1 MVFRS
6 SIVFS
11 LRGIMENTEDIVK
24 KSFKERVI
32 EAVISCATIY
42 EEKFVKYD
50 YLVCSEAFGQKRYQ
64 EIRAEKNNY
73 LHLIGVNTSLSA
85 NAFYQKCIDG
95 TLGVNDFDF
104 VKKDQS
110 EQSVKGSVRQKIKA
124 LPKMLQMFDK
134 QLLAEKDFKKN
145 NISCL
150 FSTANAE
157 FTIGFVKTGRPK
169 SLMRKNQL
177 DKKKC
182 KPVDLV
188 MKKKRDED
196 IYSERIFGSD
206 KDFNKYKDDIKGL
219 IHIES

>member
-1 MVFRS
+1 
-6 SIVFS
+6 
-11 LRGIMENTEDIVK
+11 MEDTKDIVK

-32 EAVISCATIY
+32 EAAISCAAIY

-50 YLVCSEAFGQKRYQ
+50 YLVCSEAFGQKKYQ
-64 EIRAEKNNY
+64 EIRAEQNNY
-73 LHLIGVNTSLSA
+73 FHLIGVNTSLSA
-85 NAFYQKCIDG
+85 NAFYQKCINR
-95 TLGVNDFDF
+95 TLADNDFDF
-104 VKKDQS
+104 VKKNQS
-110 EQSVKGSVRQKIKA
+110 EESVKGSVRQKIKA
-124 LPKMLQMFDK
+124 LPKMLDMFAK
-134 QLLAEKDFKKN
+134 ELLAEKDFKKN

-157 FTIGFVKTGRPK
+157 FTIGFVETGRPK

-177 DKKKC
+177 DKKKR

-196 IYSERIFGSD
+196 IYSERILGSD
-206 KDFNKYKDDIKGL
+206 KDFDKYKDNIKGL